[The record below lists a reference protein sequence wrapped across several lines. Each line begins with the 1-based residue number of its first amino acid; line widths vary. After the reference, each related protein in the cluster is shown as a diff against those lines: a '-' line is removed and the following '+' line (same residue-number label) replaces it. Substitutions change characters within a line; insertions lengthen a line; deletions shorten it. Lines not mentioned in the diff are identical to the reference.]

1 MIKCP
6 LEFRGLIDMFYIR
19 VKQEKLNFFGV
30 KLPTD
35 QFCAI
40 ENNAQS
46 NHQTGLNFYEES
58 LHI

>member
-30 KLPTD
+30 KSPTD

-40 ENNAQS
+40 ENNAQF
-46 NHQTGLNFYEES
+46 NH
-58 LHI
+58 